1 MNCLWCDEEIIIQ
14 ISWLNLVIPPKQQH
28 LCNICMN
35 KLDKITGKRCK
46 RCSRRSEET
55 ICIDCKRYGQI
66 ETDPLVFNYSVYSY
80 NEYMQEIVTKWKYRG
95 DYILG
100 RAFEQSFQ
108 QAFKEIFPRS
118 YEYCIIPVPLSRERL
133 KERAFNQAAIL
144 AGFLTSEPLH
154 ALTRVHGEKQSK
166 KTRKERMSAVNP
178 FKSIKQLNKPAI
190 LVDDIYTTGT
200 TLRHAAQKLKQAGC
214 PDVYGFTLIRG

>member
-1 MNCLWCDEEIIIQ
+1 
-14 ISWLNLVIPPKQQH
+14 
-28 LCNICMN
+28 
-35 KLDKITGKRCK
+35 
-46 RCSRRSEET
+46 
-55 ICIDCKRYGQI
+55 
-66 ETDPLVFNYSVYSY
+66 
-80 NEYMQEIVTKWKYRG
+80 QEIVTKWKYRG

-154 ALTRVHGEKQSK
+154 ALSRVHGEKQSK
-166 KTRKERMSAVNP
+166 NKRKDRMSTVNP
-178 FKSIKQLNKPAI
+178 FKSIKQLHKPA
-190 LVDDIYTTGT
+190 
-200 TLRHAAQKLKQAGC
+200 
-214 PDVYGFTLIRG
+214 